1 MTACVRPGVF
11 FDLPAD
17 MPRGRHQLSRQEVQ
31 SAQRARLMVAFTE
44 LLAAKGYAGVRVG
57 DIASRATVSSQS
69 FYELFASKEACALAA
84 YDHFI
89 QVLAQ
94 RAPVDLASSG
104 SWREYI
110 QAVLRGFFGAL
121 AADPVAARAFMLEID
136 GAGAPARERRRE
148 AVARLAEVSVFAQ
161 EALRKKDRLLKQRS
175 FSVHLTLLYGV
186 RQLTCDVLETTDSPD
201 FEELIPA
208 LLDWIVAGWYEA
220 R

>member
-1 MTACVRPGVF
+1 MIACVRPGVF
-11 FDLPAD
+11 FDPPAVL
-17 MPRGRHQLSRQEVQ
+17 PRGRHRLSREQVQ
-31 SAQRARLMVAFTE
+31 GVQRMRLMVAFTE
-44 LLAAKGYAGVRVG
+44 LIAANGYAGVPVG
-57 DIASRATVSSQS
+57 DIAGRANVSSAS

-89 QVLAQ
+89 GVLAQ
-94 RAPVDLASSG
+94 RAPLDLASSE

-121 AADPVAARAFMLEID
+121 AADPVVARAFMLEID
-136 GAGAPARERRRE
+136 AAGAPARERRRE
-148 AVARLAEVSVFAQ
+148 AVTRLAEVSVIAQ
-161 EALRKKDRLLKQRS
+161 EALRKKDPLLKRRS

-186 RQLTCDVLETTDSPD
+186 RQVTCDVLETTDSPD

-220 R
+220 H